1 MFYDS
6 YVIAPQCPYRETE
19 DGEDKP
25 KTDDNVEYTKWVNRD
40 WRSGSYNLSETPET
54 KALATVANL
63 VKTYA
68 ARPEI
73 DASRVYVI
81 GLSMGGYGTWD
92 IIARHGEIFAAAV
105 PMCGGGPLDMAEAL
119 SDMPI
124 YAFHATNDSAVPY
137 GTGTKAMYDAI
148 SAYGK
153 NNMMLVTMGN
163 DGHADYGI
171 KYGKREL
178 PNLHTRQR
186 TTRTA
191 RASSIGCSRNTK
203 PDRIAT

>member
-68 ARPEI
+68 ARPEL

-92 IIARHGEIFAAAV
+92 IIARHGELFAAAV
-105 PMCGGGPLDMAEAL
+105 PMCGGGPIDMAEAL

-137 GTGTKAMYDAI
+137 DTGTKAMYDAI
-148 SAYGK
+148 CAYDK

-163 DGHADYGI
+163 DGHAIWDKVWKAGTSEFTY
-171 KYGKREL
+171 KTEDNKDC
-178 PNLHTRQR
+178 P
-186 TTRTA
+186 
-191 RASSIGCSRNTK
+191 
-203 PDRIAT
+203 RIIDWMFAQYKA